1 MKQKRDRLNDES
13 RLSRFT
19 THVVL
24 IFASFLAFGPFVWM
38 FLTSIKTYEETIQIP
53 MKFLPEIPQWVNFSI
68 VSDKLN
74 FPQLYLNT
82 ILVTIMMIVG
92 QILIVTICAYAFD
105 RLISRARTSS
115 LWGCWH

>member
-1 MKQKRDRLNDES
+1 M
-13 RLSRFT
+13 
-19 THVVL
+19 
-24 IFASFLAFGPFVWM
+24 
-38 FLTSIKTYEETIQIP
+38 
-53 MKFLPEIPQWVNFSI
+53 NFSI

-105 RLISRARTSS
+105 RLNFRARTSS